1 MGEFVRL
8 EVEDGIGTIRL
19 DRPKMNAL
27 NVQVQ
32 EEIREAAAEA
42 TARTDVKAV
51 IVYGGERVFAAGAD
65 IKEMQTMSY
74 TDMVE
79 RSGPLMS
86 SISAVARIPKPVIAA
101 ITGYALG
108 GGCELALACD
118 FRVVADDA
126 KLG

>member
-32 EEIREAAAEA
+32 EEIRAAAMEA
-42 TARTDVKAV
+42 TTRTDVKAV

-65 IKEMQTMSY
+65 IKEMQAMS
-74 TDMVE
+74 
-79 RSGPLMS
+79 
-86 SISAVARIPKPVIAA
+86 
-101 ITGYALG
+101 
-108 GGCELALACD
+108 
-118 FRVVADDA
+118 
-126 KLG
+126 